1 MCRLVPGPKIAV
13 RGICIGVTIL
23 GSSCSKAIEQ
33 KVVGLIPARV
43 LFYGHFIECIIMKSI
58 SKYYAGCTTRV
69 KLAKNTPMGYTKI
82 LTLP

>member
-13 RGICIGVTIL
+13 RGICIGVTILRL

-43 LFYGHFIECIIMKSI
+43 LFYVDFLSV
-58 SKYYAGCTTRV
+58 S
-69 KLAKNTPMGYTKI
+69 L
-82 LTLP
+82 